1 MADTV
6 RFETDGAVA
15 VVTVDNP
22 PVNALDEATL
32 EALGEAAGRIA
43 GDAGVRAAVLTGAG
57 GKALAAGADLKELQ
71 GALGNRDEMDH
82 HVGITRP
89 VFSAWWNLEVPVL
102 AAVEGSAAGGGLEL
116 ALVCD
121 LIVAERSARLG
132 FPEVKLGLIPGAGGT
147 QRLPRRVGSAAALR
161 MLALGKLLD
170 AEAAAEIGLVDVVVD
185 ADARAAAI
193 ELATRLAAGPGVA
206 VRAAKRA
213 LRSAAE
219 LPLEEGLDAER
230 ELFLATAMTADAAEG
245 ASAFLER
252 RPPTF
257 NHR

>member
-32 EALGEAAGRIA
+32 EALGEAAARIA
-43 GDAGVRAAVLTGAG
+43 GDASVRAAVLTGAG
-57 GKALAAGADLKELQ
+57 GKALAAGADLKELR

-147 QRLPRRVGSAAALR
+147 QRLPRRVGGAAALR

>member
-6 RFETDGAVA
+6 QFETDGAVA

-32 EALGEAAGRIA
+32 EALGAAARRIA
-43 GDAGVRAAVLTGAG
+43 GDAAVRAAVLTGAG

-71 GALGNRDEMDH
+71 EALGNRDEMDH

-121 LIVAERSARLG
+121 LIFAERSARLG

-147 QRLPRRVGSAAALR
+147 QRLPRRVGGAAALR

-185 ADARAAAI
+185 TDARAAAI
-193 ELATRLAAGPGVA
+193 EMATRLAAGPGVA

>member
-6 RFETDGAVA
+6 RFEVDGAVA
-15 VVTVDNP
+15 VVTIDNP

-43 GDAGVRAAVLTGAG
+43 GDAGLRAAVLTGEG
-57 GKALAAGADLKELQ
+57 GKALAAGADLKELKE
-71 GALGNRDEMDH
+71 ALGDRDEMDH

-147 QRLPRRVGSAAALR
+147 QRLPRRVGAAAALR

-170 AEAAAEIGLVDVVVD
+170 AEAAAEMGLVDVVVD
-185 ADARAAAI
+185 ADARAAAL
-193 ELATRLAAGPGVA
+193 ELAERLAAGPGVA

-213 LRSAAE
+213 VRTTGE
-219 LPLEEGLDAER
+219 LPLEDGLDAER

-245 ASAFLER
+245 ADAFLEH
-252 RPPTF
+252 RPPAF
-257 NHR
+257 KHR